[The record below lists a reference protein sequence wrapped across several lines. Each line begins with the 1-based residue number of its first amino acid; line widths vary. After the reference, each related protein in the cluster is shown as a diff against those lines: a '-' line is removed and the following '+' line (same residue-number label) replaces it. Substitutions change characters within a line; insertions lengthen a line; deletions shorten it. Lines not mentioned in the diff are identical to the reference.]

1 MKRAEREL
9 ILRQGATRPE
19 TPRERRQ
26 QEALEQD
33 LEGSPVKGRPL
44 PLRLRNFRP
53 TPDSYLASIGGPLPY
68 MLRLVEIEKQ
78 VGLLEAT
85 LETTWRATAAE
96 CDGDA
101 TRFENRWRAEACAW
115 NLDEINDLIDRHN
128 RFYPAESR
136 LPMDPKTRDFVL
148 VNGEDYR
155 KPQLDAAWVL
165 ERFPPDLSLAGA

>member
-1 MKRAEREL
+1 VKRAEREL

-19 TPRERRQ
+19 TPHDRRQ
-26 QEALEQD
+26 RAALEQD

-68 MLRLVEIEKQ
+68 MLRLLEIEHG
-78 VGLLEAT
+78 VRLIEERLERAW
-85 LETTWRATAAE
+85 EATAAE

-101 TRFENRWRAEACAW
+101 DCFDRRWRSQAAAW
-115 NLDEINDLIDRHN
+115 DLEEVNDLIERHN

-136 LPMDPKTRDFVL
+136 LPMDPRTRDFVL

-155 KPQLDAAWVL
+155 KRSLDAAWVL
-165 ERFPPDLSLAGA
+165 ERFPPDLSLVGA